1 MLRYLQN
8 AAQVRLQRLTVTNR
22 PKMYSEH
29 FFKILFFSDFSA
41 GNGTIKT
48 FKRLFKSI
56 VRLTGPKMQTS
67 PPDTKTI
74 IMDVAEKLFA
84 EKGIDATSTRAIV
97 SEAGVNLAAIN
108 YHFGSKEGLLKAV
121 IFRIVNKINDERLSQ
136 LDSLERNNQS
146 PAINAIIIA
155 FLSPFAKITQEQPN
169 RSKYIIRLMGKLA
182 SDPERFWR
190 ITKEIF
196 TEVVMRFSAAIKRAL
211 PHLSE
216 IEVMWRFK
224 FMLGAMIMVVAPRP
238 LPDKL
243 AKLEP
248 APDDVNQAIA
258 YVIQFVSAGFQAP
271 AVQDRPIPKN

>member
-1 MLRYLQN
+1 
-8 AAQVRLQRLTVTNR
+8 
-22 PKMYSEH
+22 
-29 FFKILFFSDFSA
+29 
-41 GNGTIKT
+41 
-48 FKRLFKSI
+48 
-56 VRLTGPKMQTS
+56 MQTS
-67 PPDTKTI
+67 PPDTKTL

-211 PHLSE
+211 PYLSE
-216 IEVMWRFK
+216 SEVMWRFK

-248 APDDVNQAIA
+248 APDDINQAIA

-271 AVQDRPIPKN
+271 AVQDKPIPKN

>member
-1 MLRYLQN
+1 
-8 AAQVRLQRLTVTNR
+8 
-22 PKMYSEH
+22 
-29 FFKILFFSDFSA
+29 
-41 GNGTIKT
+41 
-48 FKRLFKSI
+48 
-56 VRLTGPKMQTS
+56 MQTS
-67 PPDTKTI
+67 PPDTKTL

-155 FLSPFAKITQEQPN
+155 FLSPFAKITQEQPI
-169 RSKYIIRLMGKLA
+169 RIKYLIRLMGQIH
-182 SDPERFWR
+182 SDPEKFQQ
-190 ITKEIF
+190 ITKDIF
-196 TEVVMRFSAAIKRAL
+196 AEVGMRFSAAIKRAL

-216 IEVMWRFK
+216 SEVMWRFK
-224 FMLGAMIMVVAPRP
+224 FMLGAMLMVVAPLP

-243 AKLEP
+243 VKLEP
-248 APDDVNQAIA
+248 APDDINQAIA
-258 YVIQFVSAGFQAP
+258 YVVQFVSAGFQAP
-271 AVQDRPIPKN
+271 SIQDKPIPKN